1 MKHLS
6 LFCLAGLLLIICM
19 PATSNAQQAPY
30 TEGSVWGITLVRVKS
45 GMSDDYLR
53 SLAKT
58 WRNTYEEAKKQGL
71 ILSYKLLSGDAANR
85 DDWDLMLM
93 IEYKNMASLDG
104 FDAKYRAIAAK
115 TIGSDEQQKNMYV
128 KRIDI
133 REIFGSKVM
142 RELILK

>member
-6 LFCLAGLLLIICM
+6 IMLFTGLLLIVCI

-30 TEGSVWGITLVRVKS
+30 TEGSVWAITFVKVKP
-45 GMSDDYLR
+45 GMADEYLR
-53 SLAKT
+53 SVAST
-58 WRNTYEEAKKQGL
+58 WKMVNEEAKKQGL
-71 ILSYKLLSGDAANR
+71 VLSYKILSGDAANR

-93 IEYKNMASLDG
+93 IEYKNMASFDG
-104 FDAKYRAIAAK
+104 TDEKFRAISAK
-115 TIGSDEQQKNMYV
+115 VMGTEEQQKNVYV

-133 REIFGSKVM
+133 REIFGGKLV